1 VAAIGGAGTESR
13 VVELDADQLGAWVGS
28 IVWPFIRISAML
40 LANPVFGSRSIPMRV
55 RIVLTAA
62 LTVLVAPLVGTIDP
76 VDPVSAMGLWITL
89 NEILIGLAMG
99 LALAFVF
106 AVFVMAGE
114 QMANAMGLGF
124 ASMVDPLNG
133 ANVPIV
139 SQFLQIIAYLL
150 FFAISGHTLVIELMA
165 SSFELMPVGES
176 VISLAAIRALT
187 AWASQ
192 MFVGAALLA
201 IPVIALLL
209 LVYVALGVMTRAAP
223 QMNIFSVGFPL
234 TILSGFVTIMLVM
247 PTMSSH
253 FSALMLQSL
262 TLVRT
267 VLGG

>member
-1 VAAIGGAGTESR
+1 MDISA
-13 VVELDADQLGAWVGS
+13 ELVGAWVGS

-40 LANPVFGSRSIPMRV
+40 LGNPVFGSRSVPLRV

-62 LTVLVAPLVGTIDP
+62 LTIMVTPLVGSIEP
-76 VDPVSAMGLWITL
+76 VDPISMQGLWISL

-99 LALAFVF
+99 FALALVF
-106 AVFVMAGE
+106 SVFIMAGE

-139 SQFLQIIAYLL
+139 SQFLQLIAFLL
-150 FFAISGHTLVIELMA
+150 FFAISGHTLVIELMV
-165 SSFELMPVGES
+165 SSFDLMPVSES
-176 VISLAAIRALT
+176 VVSLAAIRALT

-192 MFVGAALLA
+192 MFVGAALLSV
-201 IPVIALLL
+201 PVVVMLL

-234 TILSGFVTIMLVM
+234 TILSGYVMIMLIM
-247 PTMSSH
+247 PTMELH
-253 FSALMLQSL
+253 FSALMLESL
-262 TLVRT
+262 EVVRV

>member
-1 VAAIGGAGTESR
+1 MAAIGGAGTESR

-139 SQFLQIIAYLL
+139 SQF
-150 FFAISGHTLVIELMA
+150 G
-165 SSFELMPVGES
+165 PVRCLSAPRSWPFRSLRCCCSCTWRS
-176 VISLAAIRALT
+176 VS
-187 AWASQ
+187 
-192 MFVGAALLA
+192 
-201 IPVIALLL
+201 
-209 LVYVALGVMTRAAP
+209 
-223 QMNIFSVGFPL
+223 
-234 TILSGFVTIMLVM
+234 
-247 PTMSSH
+247 
-253 FSALMLQSL
+253 
-262 TLVRT
+262 
-267 VLGG
+267 